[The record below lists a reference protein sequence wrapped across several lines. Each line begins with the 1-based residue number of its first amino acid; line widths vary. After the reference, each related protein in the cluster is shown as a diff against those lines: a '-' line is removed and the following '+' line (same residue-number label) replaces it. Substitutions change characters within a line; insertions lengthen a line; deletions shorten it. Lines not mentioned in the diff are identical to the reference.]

1 MRRFAI
7 GTMLLLGLAAGCEKP
22 VDGIPG
28 PSGSP
33 TSAGDDLSVQVPP
46 ADAKPATPPADAAP
60 ATPAPAGD
68 TPAPATPA
76 PTGDAPAP
84 ATPESTPPAADTP
97 KQSSVDT
104 FNGTKFVSNTSLK
117 VPSMSC
123 PHGCWPT
130 VEKTLAAQPG
140 VEAVAL
146 AKQKTEDSIDNPIV
160 YVKLN
165 GKFDQQAAV
174 AALAKAGFD
183 NSEVVAQ

>member
-7 GTMLLLGLAAGCEKP
+7 GTMLLLGLAVGCEKP
-22 VDGIPG
+22 TDGIPG

-33 TSAGDDLSVQVPP
+33 TSSGDDLSVQVPP
-46 ADAKPATPPADAAP
+46 AEKPAAP
-60 ATPAPAGD
+60 APAAEAPAAE

-76 PTGDAPAP
+76 EPAPAP
-84 ATPESTPPAADTP
+84 ADKPAEAPAEAP

-104 FNGTKFVSNTSLK
+104 FKGTKFVANTSLK
-117 VPSMSC
+117 VPNMSC

-130 VEKTLAAQPG
+130 VEKTLAGQPG

-146 AKQKTEDSIDNPIV
+146 AKQKTEDAIDNPVV

-165 GKFDQQAAV
+165 GKFDAQAAV